1 MTKQKID
8 WKKAKKDLAVKFES
22 IVEEESQRRLNWVFD
37 FIFSKIVEFEC
48 KKKTLDI
55 SKENVYNI
63 VREKGNAYSY
73 DNNRTSS

>member
-1 MTKQKID
+1 MKKKKLKIQYRQATDGDSQKRVD
-8 WKKAKKDLAVKFES
+8 
-22 IVEEESQRRLNWVFD
+22 WVFD